1 MRKTFF
7 LLYTLV
13 AVFATQAGFLF
24 YAGLWCSQN
33 SRAPETGE
41 LLCPDLGERYEETFS
56 MMIQTTLAL
65 LTGAHLGNNKDIS

>member
-7 LLYTLV
+7 LLYVLC
-13 AVFATQAGFLF
+13 AVFATQAGMLF
-24 YAGLWCSQN
+24 YAGHWCAKN

-41 LLCPDLGERYEETFS
+41 LLCPGLGDRYEQTFT

-65 LTGAHLGNNKDIS
+65 LTGAHLGSKSDEV